1 MTCSLNIF
9 PLFLTRSLVF
19 PILLFSSISLHCS
32 LKKPFL
38 CPFTVLWNSAVN
50 WVYLSLTF
58 HFPFLI
64 YFWSLLRLHFF
75 FFGMVLITISCTAL
89 WTSVHSSL
97 GTLFTKSNPLNL
109 FITSTNH
116 NGFDLG
122 LVVFSTFFSLSL
134 NFAISS
140 WWSEPQSAWGFIFAD
155 RIELLHLWLQRI

>member
-9 PLFLTRSLVF
+9 PLFLRRSLVC
-19 PILLFSSISLHCS
+19 PILLFSSISLHCL

-38 CPFTVLWNSAVN
+38 SPFTLLWNSAFS
-50 WVYLSLTF
+50 WVYLSLSLIF
-58 HFPFLI
+58 HFPFLS
-64 YFWSLLRLHFF
+64 YVWSLLRLHFF
-75 FFGMVLITISCTAL
+75 FFGMVLITTSRTVFR
-89 WTSVHSSL
+89 TSVHSFL

-109 FITSTNH
+109 LITSTNH

-140 WWSEPQSAWGFIFAD
+140 WWY
-155 RIELLHLWLQRI
+155 EL